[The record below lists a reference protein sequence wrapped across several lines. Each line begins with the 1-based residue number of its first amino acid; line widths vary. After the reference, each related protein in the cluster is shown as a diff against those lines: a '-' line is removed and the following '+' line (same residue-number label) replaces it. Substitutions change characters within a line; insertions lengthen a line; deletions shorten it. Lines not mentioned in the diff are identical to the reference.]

1 MNLGHIPMLAKG
13 GVVNQATTAVIGE
26 AGKEAVMPLER
37 NTGWISQLAG
47 QLMGR
52 MSGFGIQLPTMM
64 QPIPIGEG
72 NTGTPKGK
80 TMSVVITIA
89 KLADQIIVEKEE
101 DIDKTAEAV
110 AEKLLEVV
118 KNM

>member
-1 MNLGHIPMLAKG
+1 
-13 GVVNQATTAVIGE
+13 
-26 AGKEAVMPLER
+26 
-37 NTGWISQLAG
+37 
-47 QLMGR
+47 
-52 MSGFGIQLPTMM
+52 
-64 QPIPIGEG
+64 
-72 NTGTPKGK
+72 
-80 TMSVVITIA
+80 MSVVITIA